1 MKSLIAVSIAMLV
14 VASVA
19 TLHNG
24 RVASAATD
32 DHTAHMMAADLAAP
46 AYAATLSQGMPGFP
60 PSNNS
65 APARLAASRNHAE
78 WVMIP
83 WGDGGKDS
91 LAAWIVYP
99 PTANAKSPV
108 IVVVHEIFG
117 LTAWVRSV
125 ADQAANDGFIA
136 IAPDLMSRARGGA
149 SFDSIRSDSAQ
160 KISGARFVSSAEKA
174 AGIIASARFAMS
186 QPSAAQKYGVIG
198 FCWGGTSV
206 WVHAINGGTT
216 GYGGGVAFYG
226 SPYAAAPAGSPQGTP
241 AVPIADSLKKI
252 TKPIELLSGAKDA
265 RIGAM
270 MPAIDSIMKANGK
283 DYYGSNYPGAVHGFV
298 RAQDDPNPRGKD
310 EAEEA
315 ANVAALKDAWPRM
328 LAFMRK
334 NLK

>member
-1 MKSLIAVSIAMLV
+1 MLKRLVGVSIAI
-14 VASVA
+14 VAVATAA
-19 TLHNG
+19 TLHRT
-24 RVASAATD
+24 RVADAAGD
-32 DHTAHMMAADLAAP
+32 EHMAHMMPADLAAP
-46 AYAATLSQGMPGFP
+46 LGGASLSQGMAGFP
-60 PSNNS
+60 PSNIA

-78 WVMIP
+78 WVMVP

-125 ADQAANDGFIA
+125 ADQVANDGFIA
-136 IAPDLMSRARGGA
+136 IAPDLLSRARGGA
-149 SFDSIRSDSAQ
+149 SFDSIRSDSAT
-160 KISGARFVSSAEKA
+160 KISGARFVSSADKA
-174 AGIIASARFAMS
+174 AGIVAAAKYAMS

-226 SPYAAAPAGSPQGTP
+226 SPYAGAPAGSPPGTP
-241 AVPIADSLKKI
+241 QTPIVDSLRKI
-252 TKPIELLSGAKDA
+252 TKPIMLLSGSKDP
-265 RIGAM
+265 RIGAL
-270 MPAIDSIMKANGK
+270 MPAIDSIMKSLGK
-283 DYYGSNYPGAVHGFV
+283 DYFGRNYEGAVHGFV
-298 RAQDDPNPRGKD
+298 RAQDDPKTNRDP
-310 EAEEA
+310 AEEA

-328 LAFMRK
+328 LEFMRK

>member
-1 MKSLIAVSIAMLV
+1 MSKSLIAVSAVLV
-14 VASVA
+14 GAAAVA
-19 TLHNG
+19 TLQHG

-32 DHTAHMMAADLAAP
+32 DHMGHMMAADLAAP
-46 AYAATLSQGMPGFP
+46 VYTATLSQGMSGFP

-65 APARLAASRNHAE
+65 APARLAASRNHGE

-83 WGDGGKDS
+83 WGDDKKDS
-91 LAAWIVYP
+91 LAAWVVYP
-99 PTANAKSPV
+99 ATANTKSPV

-136 IAPDLMSRARGGA
+136 IAPDLLSRARGGA

-160 KISGARFVSSAEKA
+160 KISGGRFVSSADKA
-174 AGIIASARFAMS
+174 TGIIAAARYAMS

-206 WVHAINGGTT
+206 WVHAVNGGTT

-226 SPYAAAPAGSPQGTP
+226 SPYAGAPAGSPQGTP
-241 AVPIADSLKKI
+241 QTPIADSLKKI
-252 TKPIELLSGAKDA
+252 TKPIMLLSGSKDP

-270 MPAIDSIMKANGK
+270 MPAIDSIMKSMGK
-283 DYYGSNYPGAVHGFV
+283 DYYGMNYPGAVHGFV
-298 RAQDDPNPRGKD
+298 RAQDDPKATRD

-328 LAFMRK
+328 VAFMRK

>member
-1 MKSLIAVSIAMLV
+1 MLG
-14 VASVA
+14 VATVA
-19 TLHNG
+19 TLHSG

-32 DHTAHMMAADLAAP
+32 DHMGHMMPADLAAP
-46 AYAATLSQGMPGFP
+46 VYRATLSQGMPGFP
-60 PSNNS
+60 PSNNT

-83 WGDGGKDS
+83 WGDSGKDS

-99 PTANAKSPV
+99 PTANANSPV

-136 IAPDLMSRARGGA
+136 IAPDLLSRARGGA
-149 SFDSIRSDSAQ
+149 SFDSIRSDSAT
-160 KISGARFVSSAEKA
+160 KISGARFVSSADKS
-174 AGIIASARFAMS
+174 AGIIAAAKYAMS

-206 WVHAINGGTT
+206 WVHAVNGGTM

-226 SPYAAAPAGSPQGTP
+226 SPYASAPAGAPRGTP
-241 AVPIADSLKKI
+241 QTPDADSLRKI
-252 TKPIELLSGAKDA
+252 TKPIMLLSGSKDP

-270 MPAIDSIMKANGK
+270 MPAIDSIMKSMGK
-283 DYYGSNYPGAVHGFV
+283 DYYGQNYPGAVHGFV
-298 RAQDDPNPRGKD
+298 RAQDDPKATPD

-315 ANVAALKDAWPRM
+315 ANVAALRDAWPRM

-334 NLK
+334 NLR